1 MTESGAAAQVTE
13 YKQVNGP
20 RAWTAA
26 SVDDPVDWVTNLTEF
41 SLLELESFVAETEA
55 ERVTETRIDPRT
67 MPSCTRQ
74 ATPLRQQIESG
85 RGFVLIDGLD
95 EARFGRAGSVTAYWA
110 LGQLLGAPFA
120 QNVEGTLLYDV
131 RDTGQSVTGGA
142 RFSVTNAES
151 TFHTDNAFNPAL
163 PDVIGLLCQ
172 RTAKS
177 GGRSQLISG
186 CSVHDQLCD
195 LSADMATLYGEFL
208 FDRRSQHGPDELPYA
223 PHHLFA
229 FDGDELVMRYMA
241 YYIEVGHEKAGTPLT
256 DAQIAALSA
265 LESQLKRQDL
275 MVEFDL
281 LPGQMMFTNNR
292 WILHNRTAFEDH
304 STMEDRRHYVRLW
317 LSR

>member
-1 MTESGAAAQVTE
+1 MGSYEQVRGA
-13 YKQVNGP
+13 
-20 RAWTAA
+20 RAWSSE
-26 SVDDPVDWVTNLTEF
+26 SVDGPELWLTRLAQANLV
-41 SLLELESFVAETEA
+41 ELEAFVGLTDPDG
-55 ERVTETRIDPRT
+55 VTDSRIDPAA
-67 MPSCTRQ
+67 MPNCAQ
-74 ATPLRQQIESG
+74 QVAPLREQIEAG
-85 RGFVLIDGLD
+85 RGFVLIEGLD
-95 EARFGRAGSVTAYWA
+95 EARFSRAGAVTAYWA
-110 LGQLLGAPFA
+110 VGQLLGAPFA

-186 CSVHDQLCD
+186 CTVHDELWRQG
-195 LSADMATLYGEFL
+195 ADMDTLYGEFL
-208 FDRRSQHGPDELPYA
+208 FDRRSQHGADELPFA

-229 FDGDELVMRYMA
+229 RQGDELVMRYMA
-241 YYIEVGHEKAGTPLT
+241 YYIEVGHEKAATPLSE
-256 DAQIAALSA
+256 AQSMALAAV
-265 LESQLKRQDL
+265 ESQLQRKDL

-281 LPGQMMFTNNR
+281 QPGQMLFTNNR

-304 STMEDRRHYVRLW
+304 PTMEDRRHYVRLW